1 MSIKRLNQ
9 KQERKNRRKKRIRR
23 SISGT
28 AERPR
33 MSVFKSNKNIYVQVI
48 DDKSGNT
55 IASISTLEEGTKNL
69 NNRTGDAF
77 KLGEELGKRLKE
89 QKIESVVFDRNG
101 RLYHGVIKSLADGTR
116 KAGIKF

>member
-1 MSIKRLNQ
+1 
-9 KQERKNRRKKRIRR
+9 
-23 SISGT
+23 
-28 AERPR
+28 

-48 DDKSGNT
+48 DDKAGST
-55 IASISTLEEGTKNL
+55 IASISTMEEGMTNL
-69 NNRTGDAF
+69 TCKADDAF

-89 QKIESVVFDRNG
+89 QKIERIVFDRNG